1 MIQTSVSGWLQRL
14 VPVVAAAMAGALPG
28 QAFAPHPLRPGAAAS
43 VAMPAAAD
51 RPKSLRQ
58 QESRELTRRC
68 GAEWRALK
76 AKGQIVELGRDVGE
90 RVEVVKGLLAGTR
103 IVLDAKGLSP
113 ETPVVVTE

>member
-76 AKGQIVELGRDVGE
+76 AKGQTGGKAWAGFHRDCRDRLKASGR
-90 RVEVVKGLLAGTR
+90 
-103 IVLDAKGLSP
+103 
-113 ETPVVVTE
+113 